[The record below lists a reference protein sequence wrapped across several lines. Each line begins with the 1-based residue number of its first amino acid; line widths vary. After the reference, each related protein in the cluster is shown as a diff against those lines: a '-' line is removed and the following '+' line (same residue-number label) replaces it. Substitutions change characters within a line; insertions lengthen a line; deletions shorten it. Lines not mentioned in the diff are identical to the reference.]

1 MNLTLAWQTAK
12 EDACLDWFISR
23 LSLIKPDYSPNRWG
37 MHWSWTPDFKDFPEQ
52 DLKSTAEELQQNLD
66 RLIPG
71 YCKADT
77 PLLEDEEFKKKLGR
91 RWCDT
96 VRRYP
101 EEDTGPD
108 LDWVPQSLLDVL
120 LNKQS
125 LDQAE
130 AGPSASQDDTQSAF
144 IESCRQLKGFIDG
157 EQATATFAC
166 SGTIPIAESQPQ
178 ETLLSAPVSVFWSTG
193 NDSTAHKLVLPINGT
208 VQESS
213 AGVLQQLVADCDPAS
228 FGLGDK
234 DVIDPEYRRAVK
246 LNPDQ
251 FASSFHPANHGIIEN
266 IEQILLPSLNSE
278 HENKLQSRKIHAEL
292 YKFNVSQ
299 VVLMAAGS

>member
-1 MNLTLAWQTAK
+1 M
-12 EDACLDWFISR
+12 
-23 LSLIKPDYSPNRWG
+23 
-37 MHWSWTPDFKDFPEQ
+37 
-52 DLKSTAEELQQNLD
+52 KSTAEELQQNLE

-108 LDWVPQSLLDVL
+108 RDWVPQALLDIL
-120 LNKQS
+120 AEKQS
-125 LDQAE
+125 REQAE
-130 AGPSASQDDTQSAF
+130 ADASTTQDDTQSAF
-144 IESCRQLKGFIDG
+144 IESCRQLKRFIDD

-166 SGTIPIAESQPQ
+166 SGTIPISESQPE
-178 ETLLSAPVSVFWSTG
+178 ETLVSAPVSIFWSTG
-193 NDSTAHKLVLPINGT
+193 NGSTAHKLVLPLNGT

-213 AGVLQQLVADCDPAS
+213 AGALQQLVADCDPAS

-251 FASSFHPANHGIIEN
+251 FASSFHPANHGIIED
-266 IEQILLPSLNSE
+266 IEQILLPSFSSE
-278 HENKLQSRKIHAEL
+278 HENKSQSPKIHAEL

-299 VVLMAAGS
+299 VVTFAHGCRQLILATFYRLIQDRLASFASMLILHAPRTKLDHWWFAYQLHSKEES

>member
-1 MNLTLAWQTAK
+1 MNLTRAKQTAN

-23 LSLIKPDYSPNRWG
+23 LSLIKPDYFPNRWG
-37 MHWSWTPDFKDFPEQ
+37 FWIPDFKEFPEQ
-52 DLKSTAEELQQNLD
+52 ELKSTAEELQQNLE

-101 EEDTGPD
+101 EEATGPD
-108 LDWVPQSLLDVL
+108 RDWVPQSLLDIL
-120 LNKQS
+120 AEKQS
-125 LDQAE
+125 REQAE
-130 AGPSASQDDTQSAF
+130 AGASTTQDDTESAF
-144 IESCRQLKGFIDG
+144 IESCRQLKRCIDD
-157 EQATATFAC
+157 EQATATFTC
-166 SGTIPIAESQPQ
+166 SGTIPISESQPE
-178 ETLLSAPVSVFWSTG
+178 ETLVSAPVSIFWSTG
-193 NDSTAHKLVLPINGT
+193 NDSTAHKLVLPLNGT

-213 AGVLQQLVADCDPAS
+213 AGALQQLVADCDPAS

-251 FASSFHPANHGIIEN
+251 FASSFHPANQGIIEN
-266 IEQILLPSLNSE
+266 IEQILLPSFSSE
-278 HENKLQSRKIHAEL
+278 HENKFQSRKIHAEL

-299 VVLMAAGS
+299 VVTFAHDCR